1 MPQVTES
8 FKPGDRVRVVQ
19 QIPQR
24 DGDCW
29 VTSGEGTVVSLKQAK
44 TGSWYAHA
52 KDERLWLDRLTL
64 KTDDGEINVYN
75 LDRYT
80 HIEVVQRQD
89 EAEVPAAPESTNQE
103 VEGGAEM
110 EAQGHYPEGRYAGEG
125 VADTPSGDLGEPTEP
140 K

>member
-1 MPQVTES
+1 MGQTIDQ
-8 FKPGDRVRVVQ
+8 FKAGDRVKVVQ

-29 VTSGEGTVVSLKQAK
+29 MSETVGVIAGFGQKK

-64 KTDDGEINVYN
+64 KLDDGEIVVCN

-80 HIEVVQRQD
+80 HVEMVDANVVND
-89 EAEVPAAPESTNQE
+89 PDKPDVVNTEI
-103 VEGGAEM
+103 EGGEIMRA
-110 EAQGHYPEGRYAGEG
+110 AGETTFRNDQG
-125 VADTPSGDLGEPTEP
+125 QGIPNTPSGDLGAPTEP

>member
-1 MPQVTES
+1 MAQVSDS

-29 VTSGEGTVVSLKQAK
+29 VAAGEGTVVSLKQAK

-64 KTDDGEINVYN
+64 RADDGEVNVYI
-75 LDRYT
+75 LDAYT
-80 HIEVVQRQD
+80 HIEVVERQSV
-89 EAEVPAAPESTNQE
+89 EPSKAPESANAE
-103 VEGGAEM
+103 VEGGPPM
-110 EAQGHYPEGRYAGEG
+110 EVEGHVESGRYAGEG
-125 VADTPSGDLGEPTEP
+125 VADTPSGDLGEPTER